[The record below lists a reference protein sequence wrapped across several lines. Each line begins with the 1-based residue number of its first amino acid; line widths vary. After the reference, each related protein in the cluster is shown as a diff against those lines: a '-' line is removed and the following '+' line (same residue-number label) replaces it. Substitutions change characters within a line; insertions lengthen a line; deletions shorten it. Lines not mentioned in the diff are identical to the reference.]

1 MIQEITF
8 PCFEFPRVMFGSE
21 GSHFTRQDLQ
31 EVSQHVESKTTGLLL
46 HTIPRPNGQAETSHK
61 KIENILQKIV
71 NAMGKGWNSMIPE
84 AL

>member
-1 MIQEITF
+1 MS
-8 PCFEFPRVMFGSE
+8 GSE

-31 EVSQHVESKTTGLLL
+31 EVSQCVESKIIGLLL
-46 HTIPRPNGQAETSHK
+46 HTIPRPMARQKYLTRRSETFCK
-61 KIENILQKIV
+61 KIA